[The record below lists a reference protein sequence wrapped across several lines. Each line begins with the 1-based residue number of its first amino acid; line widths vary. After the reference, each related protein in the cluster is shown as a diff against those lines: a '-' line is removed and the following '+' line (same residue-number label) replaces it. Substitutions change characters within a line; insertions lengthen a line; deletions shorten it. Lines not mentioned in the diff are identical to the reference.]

1 MASILLVLGVG
12 ILLGATVFPKKFLG
26 LNNKL
31 SQAGVVLTLFAMGAS
46 LGSSPTFLQDV
57 KEAGLLAILFSVC
70 TVAGSVLVVWWISR
84 RFFHKR

>member
-1 MASILLVLGVG
+1 MASILLVLGIG

-46 LGSSPTFLQDV
+46 LGSSPTFLADL
-57 KEAGLLAILFSVC
+57 KEAGLLAALFSVS
-70 TVAGSVLVVWWISR
+70 TVVCSVLAVWWVGR
-84 RFFHKR
+84 RFFGKR